1 MNMEYKKLKH
11 SNNIAKDEVLSKAI
25 LNLKDSWQLSN
36 KDVAEIIGV
45 DSSFITRLK
54 KGQTH
59 IEHDKKTG
67 QLSLMLI
74 RAFRS
79 LGAFLG
85 DRMSAQKQWLD
96 SYNRAFNSTPIDAMK
111 NVEGLS
117 RVVIYLDALRGAEG

>member
-1 MNMEYKKLKH
+1 MDYNTIQDN
-11 SNNIAKDEVLSKAI
+11 NNIGKNEVLSKAI

-36 KDVAEIIGV
+36 KDIAEIIGV

-54 KGQTH
+54 KGQTQ

-74 RAFRS
+74 RVFRS

-85 DRMSAQKQWLD
+85 DRMTAQQQWLD

-117 RVVIYLDALRGAEG
+117 RVVIYLDALRGSEG